1 MRTPV
6 GTASL
11 AISIHCARSLTSV
24 RADNPLQTAVLN
36 LFVSVKSRFPNLVVG
51 AITRDSV
58 RKALLSGITADQVRV
73 GLHLFQVFSCS
84 GAVPNDAVSL
94 ATLRPPD
101 ERDRGV
107 SVCKY

>member
-6 GTASL
+6 CTACP
-11 AISIHCARSLTSV
+11 AISIRCARPLLQ

-58 RKALLSGITADQVRV
+58 RKALLSGITADQVRSAY
-73 GLHLFQVFSCS
+73 FSS
-84 GAVPNDAVSL
+84 NIFL
-94 ATLRPPD
+94 ALGPSPLMLLL
-101 ERDRGV
+101 
-107 SVCKY
+107 

>member
-73 GLHLFQVFSCS
+73 GLHFFLAVGLSPMMQFLLPLCVRLMNVI
-84 GAVPNDAVSL
+84 GA
-94 ATLRPPD
+94 
-101 ERDRGV
+101 
-107 SVCKY
+107 